1 MAAKAVALTYVG
13 PHDEV
18 EVAGLV
24 VKRGGAVDVPAVVA
38 GSAPSDDSPGSGLL
52 AQADNW
58 RVKE

>member
-13 PHDEV
+13 PHDQV
-18 EVAGLV
+18 EAAGLV
-24 VKRGGAVDVPAVVA
+24 VKRGESVDVPAAVA
-38 GSAPSDDSPGSGLL
+38 GSAPTKDSPGSGLL